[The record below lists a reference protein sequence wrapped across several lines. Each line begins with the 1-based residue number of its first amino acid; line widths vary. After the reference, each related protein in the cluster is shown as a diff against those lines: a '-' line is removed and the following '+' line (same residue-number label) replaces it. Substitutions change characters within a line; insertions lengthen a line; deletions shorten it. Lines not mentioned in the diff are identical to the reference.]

1 MFTTTRNDG
10 YTISTDPDRLDLDLV
25 HTWLCTEAYWALGR
39 DRETVALAFAGS
51 IGFGVYHP
59 QDGRQVAVA
68 RVITDRATF
77 AYLCDV
83 YVDRAERGRGL
94 GTWLAGA
101 VRDQLAE
108 LGVRR
113 IVLATNDAHGV
124 YEKIGFSPVQADRWM
139 EFDRRDPVVN
149 PVTSK
154 DPPADR
160 APTVQA

>member
-1 MFTTTRNDG
+1 MFSTTRSDG

-25 HTWLCTEAYWALGR
+25 HTWLCTDAYWALGR
-39 DRETVALAFAGS
+39 DRETVVRAFAGS

-59 QDGRQVAVA
+59 VDGRQVAVA

-83 YVDRAERGRGL
+83 YVDRAERGHGL

-101 VRDQLAE
+101 VRDHLGG

-113 IVLATNDAHGV
+113 ILLATNDAHGV
-124 YEKIGFSPVQADRWM
+124 YEKIGFSPVRADRWM
-139 EFDRRDPVVN
+139 EFDRRYLAVSPL
-149 PVTSK
+149 TSK
-154 DPPADR
+154 DQPVDPPL
-160 APTVQA
+160 TVEA